1 VQLRAGT
8 SGYSYKE
15 WRGPFY
21 PERLKPAEMLAYYS
35 RRLETVE
42 INATFYRLP
51 GEATFRTWSAQ
62 VPEGFSFVLKAPRR
76 ITHQLR
82 LAGASEGVEHL
93 VRAAAALGDKLG
105 PVLFQLPPFQQ
116 KDLPRLAGFLGELP
130 RGLAAAF
137 EFRHASWFD
146 TDVYAALRERD
157 AALVIADTDE
167 RGATPVEPTADWGYL
182 RLRRADYDDEALGGW
197 AARVAAQPW
206 RAAWVFFKHEDQG
219 AAPRQAT
226 RFAERFRQL
235 A

>member
-1 VQLRAGT
+1 
-8 SGYSYKE
+8 
-15 WRGPFY
+15 
-21 PERLKPAEMLAYYS
+21 MLAYYS
-35 RRLETVE
+35 RRLATVE
-42 INATFYRLP
+42 INATFYRMP
-51 GEATFRTWSAQ
+51 AEATFRAWGEQ

-82 LAGASEGVEHL
+82 LEGAAESVEHL
-93 VRAAAALGDKLG
+93 ARAAAALGDKRG
-105 PVLFQLPPFQQ
+105 PVLFQLPPFQR
-116 KDLPRLAGFLGELP
+116 KDTARLSGFLATLP
-130 RGLAAAF
+130 AGLAAAF
-137 EFRHASWFD
+137 EFRHPSWFEPD
-146 TDVYAALRERD
+146 IYAALRERG

-182 RLRRADYDDEALGGW
+182 RLRRADYDDETLGAW

-226 RFAERFRQL
+226 RFTERFRQL